1 MQFPLIK
8 INEFFKSTKAKEGI
22 TSLWGDF
29 GVGKTT
35 LSLQIAKKYA
45 LNRKKVLYIY
55 TKPNLPLKIIET
67 VFENN
72 LEDVLENNLFIHAT
86 NLDDLFGFIFNL
98 EFGVLNDLKTKNGTY
113 NLIII
118 DSMTDLYRLEL
129 NSEKKGKNFILNYKL
144 NQMLANL
151 VSLKQKYEIDI
162 LIINETSR
170 RALEGQTY
178 EVESG
183 GNVMQ
188 YWVSNSI
195 KIERTDIANNR
206 KFILHRGNDN
216 ISFLLNTM
224 LTKHGFEQKNI
235 KDYQL

>member
-1 MQFPLIK
+1 MQFPLTK
-8 INEFFKSTKAKEGI
+8 INEFFKSTGVKERI

-35 LSLQIAKKYA
+35 LSLQTANIYA
-45 LNRKKVLYIY
+45 LNKKKVLYIY
-55 TKPNLPLKIIET
+55 TKPNLPFKKISA

-72 LEDVLENNLFIHAT
+72 LEDVLDGIIFIHAT
-86 NLDDLFGFIFNL
+86 NFEDIFNFIFNL
-98 EFGVLNDLKTKNGTY
+98 EFAVLNDLKTKNATF

-129 NSEKKGKNFILNYKL
+129 NREKKGKNIILNYRL
-144 NQMLANL
+144 NQLLANL
-151 VSLKQKYEIDI
+151 VNLKQNYEMSI
-162 LIINETSR
+162 LIVNENSR
-170 RALEGQTY
+170 RTQEGQTY

-188 YWVSNSI
+188 YWVTNSI

-206 KFILHRGNDN
+206 RFVLDSGNDN
-216 ISFLLNTM
+216 TPFMLNSM
-224 LTKHGFEQKNI
+224 LTKRGFE
-235 KDYQL
+235 

>member
-1 MQFPLIK
+1 MQFPLTK
-8 INEFFKSTKAKEGI
+8 VNEFFKSNGVKERI

-35 LSLQIAKKYA
+35 LSLQTAKLYA
-45 LNRKKVLYIY
+45 LNKKKVLYLY
-55 TKPNLPLKIIET
+55 TKPNFPSKKINA

-72 LEDVLENNLFIHAT
+72 LEDVLDNIFFIHTT
-86 NLDDLFGFIFNL
+86 NFDEIFSFVFNL
-98 EFGVLNDLKTKNGTY
+98 EFAVLNDLKTKNGPF

-129 NSEKKGKNFILNYKL
+129 NHEKKEKNVILNYRL
-144 NQMLANL
+144 NQLLATL
-151 VSLKQKYEIDI
+151 VNLKQKYEVGI
-162 LIINETSR
+162 LVVNEVSR
-170 RALEGQTY
+170 RTQEGQTY

-188 YWVSNSI
+188 YWVTNSI
-195 KIERTDIANNR
+195 KIERTNVANNR

-216 ISFLLNTM
+216 NTFLLNSM
-224 LTKHGFEQKNI
+224 LTSRGFE
-235 KDYQL
+235 